1 MVVARRGRRLT
12 ARKNERVREN
22 EKERKREKGGKK
34 KEAAAGEKG
43 APIYTT
49 AKGVRGLVFGVY
61 TADMYTDMA
70 GTSTIRMYVHIH
82 SCRCGGSCVYT
93 RTRAR
98 HT

>member
-1 MVVARRGRRLT
+1 MDGRRAAGQAT
-12 ARKNERVREN
+12 NGKEKREST
-22 EKERKREKGGKK
+22 KERKRGKEKK

-70 GTSTIRMYVHIH
+70 GTSTIRTCIYMVADAGDHA
-82 SCRCGGSCVYT
+82 CA
-93 RTRAR
+93 RAHVR
-98 HT
+98 AVRE